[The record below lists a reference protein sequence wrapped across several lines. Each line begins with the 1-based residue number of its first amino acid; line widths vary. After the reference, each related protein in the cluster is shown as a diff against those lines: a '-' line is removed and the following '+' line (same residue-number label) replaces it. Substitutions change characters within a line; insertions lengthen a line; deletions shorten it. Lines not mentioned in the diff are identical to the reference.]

1 MNTLANT
8 DLNQFRLDIDSWLGR
23 AVAVG
28 VESEKLPENFKAA
41 LMAFLRIHS
50 LSFAQKQRSGIA
62 LGTDQLRRG
71 MEMGLSCIDLAL
83 EEQGVDDLNR
93 AVDVLAAGEFAELYK
108 RGWEMA
114 FARMETMRAKAEL
127 LGKRPHLAFF
137 ARHRDRIG
145 TLAQLV
151 PETWTSA
158 DREGEL
164 VEVDLRADWQMI
176 AAVAGRVDFLRIL
189 PDEAF
194 AALWGK
200 RGVDFAQVLRRIAL
214 ALALERRELGVDA
227 EVVAVFGSTCFA
239 DGIWL
244 PAAKESVLNQVTT
257 QLQTQPLA
265 ADIAREIKRELNEE
279 IAVLES
285 AVAGGFLAELFIAA
299 DADKETER
307 WDPEAEEDM
316 AADMGWDEYD

>member
-1 MNTLANT
+1 MNTLANS

-23 AVAVG
+23 AALAG

-50 LSFAQKQRSGIA
+50 LGFAQKQRTGIA
-62 LGTDQLRRG
+62 LGTDKLRRG
-71 MEMGLSCIDLAL
+71 MEMGLSCIYLAL
-83 EEQGVDDLNR
+83 EEQSAGDLNR

-127 LGKRPHLAFF
+127 LGKRSHLAFF
-137 ARHRDRIG
+137 ARHRDRVWA
-145 TLAQLV
+145 LAQLV

-164 VEVDLRADWQMI
+164 VEVDLRADWQML
-176 AAVAGRVDFLRIL
+176 AGVEGRVDFLRIL

-194 AALWGK
+194 AALWEK

-227 EVVAVFGSTCFA
+227 EVVAAFGSTCFA

-244 PAAKESVLNQVTT
+244 SAAKEAVLDQVTT

-265 ADIAREIKRELNEE
+265 ADIAREIERELNEE

-285 AVAGGFLAELFIAA
+285 AVAGGFLTDLFIAA
-299 DADKETER
+299 DADKDNEWGR
-307 WDPEAEEDM
+307 PAAEEDM